1 MKRNQPT
8 NRLLNQPMKENQP
21 FTFSHHHQLCRVWG
35 WTLSSIAKWKLRPV
49 TSNLSYRGV
58 PWTIE
63 NSVGSMIH
71 HSTQGSRFNCFRN
84 SLQLIG
90 LDHPISHFK
99 LKRCLKY
106 KKCVFNIDPLIISR
120 AHSLIYDFWESVG
133 GEGCL
138 KRIFGIFMHK
148 PKRQFFKKSY
158 VRYIRYVFTVFIRFI
173 VFTALIQLKD
183 KYRKLKRLKT

>member
-120 AHSLIYDFWESVG
+120 AHSLIYDFWESG
-133 GEGCL
+133 GGRVVWNVFLAFSCINPKDNSL
-138 KRIFGIFMHK
+138 KNLMSDIFVMFL
-148 PKRQFFKKSY
+148 QFLF
-158 VRYIRYVFTVFIRFI
+158 V
-173 VFTALIQLKD
+173 L
-183 KYRKLKRLKT
+183 